1 MTRALSA
8 PGPRSPVYGLDLV
21 RFLAAVLVVVYHLGF
36 KAWAVPG
43 GTLNAMLGTLVAA
56 PPGWRLAW
64 CGWIGVQVFFVVSG
78 AVIAWSAQG
87 VAAGTFVRRRIARL
101 LPALVIAVLIA
112 LPVAIG
118 GFAMPAGQAAWLAL
132 RTVTFVPWGP
142 WLIGQF
148 WTIPIELGFYALVAL
163 LLAAGRGTQG
173 LAWALGLA
181 STGYWLAVVAGAIV
195 PGGRW
200 SELLLLQHG
209 VYFAI
214 GMLCARATLAPRHFA
229 LLLACA
235 AAAGVQIRQAAAWE
249 MAARAALAGRWP
261 LAYALWLGLTA
272 LVALSFF
279 HREAVAA
286 RVGGAAPAL
295 RLAGLATYPL
305 YLVHIHVG
313 GAILLL
319 AAPLGSG
326 LAMAAALA
334 GTLVVAF
341 AIAAWLEPPL
351 HAVVRV
357 GLDHA
362 ALRSRAA
369 ASAQAS
375 ASVRSVA
382 RYTSGETPVKA
393 SRKPPILP

>member
-21 RFLAAVLVVVYHLGF
+21 RFLAAVLVVAYHLGF

-43 GTLNAMLGTLVAA
+43 GTLNAMLGTVIVA

-87 VAAGTFVRRRIARL
+87 VGAGTFVCRRIARL
-101 LPALVIAVLIA
+101 LPALLIAVLVA

-118 GFAMPAGQAAWLAL
+118 VFAMPAGQAAWLAL

-163 LLAAGRGTQG
+163 LLASGRGAQG
-173 LAWALGLA
+173 LAWGLGLA

-214 GMLCARATLAPRHFA
+214 GMLCARGTLAPRHLA
-229 LLLACA
+229 LGLVCA
-235 AAAGVQIRQAAAWE
+235 AVAAVQIRQAAAWE
-249 MAARAALAGRWP
+249 MATRADLAAHWP

-272 LVALSFF
+272 LVALSFR
-279 HREAVAA
+279 HRVAIAA

-326 LAMAAALA
+326 PAVVAALA
-334 GTLVVAF
+334 GTLGVAF

-351 HAVVRV
+351 HAVVRA

-369 ASAQAS
+369 VSAQAS
-375 ASVRSVA
+375 ASARSVA
-382 RYTSGETPVKA
+382 RYTSGEAPVKA